1 MNFIASAFAQVP
13 GATGSSTDI
22 VIQLAPFAIILVIM
36 YFLILRPQ
44 QRRAKAHQDLMK
56 NVRRGDTIVTTGGLI
71 GKVTKTV
78 DDAEIEIEIAPNVRV
93 RLLRQ
98 MISEVRSRSEP
109 VKELSAAKTLY

>member
-1 MNFIASAFAQVP
+1 MNFIPSAFAQVP
-13 GATGSSTDI
+13 GATGPSSDI
-22 VIQLAPFAIILVIM
+22 IMQLAPFAIILVIM

-44 QRRAKAHQDLMK
+44 QRRAKAHQDLVK
-56 NVRRGDTIVTTGGLI
+56 NVRRGDTLITTGGLI

-109 VKELSAAKTLY
+109 VKE

>member
-1 MNFIASAFAQVP
+1 MNFISSAFAQVP

-22 VIQLAPFAIILVIM
+22 VMQLAPFGIILVIM

-44 QRRAKAHQDLMK
+44 QRRAKAHQDLVK
-56 NVRRGDTIVTTGGLI
+56 NVRRGDTLITTGGLI

-109 VKELSAAKTLY
+109 VKE